1 MNWERHFR
9 NMKPARPRASFGA
22 DAAPR
27 KVGRM
32 GDLGVHFAAD
42 MIPLGTPDTADLQAI
57 YVYVESKRPLIPQF
71 PAIQTLIQSF
81 ETWYEGLGYWDL
93 NIMAN
98 ATLAEAIRRRDQI
111 NAATGDVLP
120 ASWIPADTGVAQP
133 GAASGLA
140 GQVPSAIPEVY
151 KVAAI
156 ATGVGVLTL
165 AVLKKLAFI

>member
-9 NMKPARPRASFGA
+9 NMRPKKGASFGA
-22 DAAPR
+22 DVAPR

-32 GDLGVHFAAD
+32 GDLGIKFAAD
-42 MIPLGTPDTADLQAI
+42 MVPIGSPDTADLQAI
-57 YVYVESKRPLIPQF
+57 YTYVESKRPLIAQF
-71 PAIQTLIQSF
+71 PAIAAMIQSF

-98 ATLAEAIRRRDQI
+98 STLAEAIRRRDQI

-120 ASWIPADTGVAQP
+120 ATWVPADTGIAAP
-133 GAASGLA
+133 GPGSGLA
-140 GQVPSAIPEVY
+140 GPVPSTIPEVY

-165 AVLKKLAFI
+165 AVLKKIAFI